1 MLRKEI
7 EHLQNSEK
15 SRQETELNALKERQ
29 KIIEEMTRDVGV
41 IELQYTHNACCT
53 Y

>member
-1 MLRKEI
+1 MELLRKEI

-41 IELQYTHNACCT
+41 V
-53 Y
+53 